1 MKQYTINKQF
11 QYMRAGLLS
20 KKSILKGTLI
30 LTIAG
35 IATKLLGFYNRIFLT
50 RLIGVKELGVYQ
62 LIFPLYI
69 LAFSICCQGIATAM
83 TKQVSYYMGRHQKSN
98 AVNVFKFSLII
109 SISLSIFVSILISS
123 LAYPLSL
130 HILKN
135 TDCAPLLKIITIA
148 IPFISIKACIN
159 SFFVGIDK
167 PAYQGISHF
176 VEQLFRIGT
185 VYFLAALWSSEKVNA
200 VLAVISVVAGEVAA
214 TVLSIIFYMIYT
226 GSRKSDTPFDS
237 KNEKI
242 RLQKPDGEYHG
253 ILRLFLRD
261 AVPITVNNVMF
272 TLFSSLEAIL
282 MPAMLYYYYM
292 DRDTAMEMFG
302 IVTGI
307 VIPFLLFPSTITT
320 SLSTMLLPAVSY
332 ANAKHDKRAINSA
345 LKNSVIFCLL
355 LGGCAWLFY
364 VLLGEPICRYA
375 FKNEYAGQLLKQM
388 SYLCPLIYMSGNLS
402 AIMNGMDKAF
412 QNLMYNIISIVIR
425 IIFSVTLVPKY
436 GLTAY
441 IGGMTVSYITLDLL
455 MLITARKVLPD
466 THNN

>member
-1 MKQYTINKQF
+1 M
-11 QYMRAGLLS
+11 S

-83 TKQVSYYMGRHQKSN
+83 TKQVSYYIGRHQKNN
-98 AVNVFKFSLII
+98 AANVFKFSIII
-109 SISLSIFVSILISS
+109 SFSLSILVSILISS
-123 LAYPLSL
+123 LSYPLSL

-148 IPFISIKACIN
+148 IPFISVKACIN

-167 PAYQGISHF
+167 PGYQGISHF

-185 VYFLAALWSSEKVNA
+185 VYFLAALWSAEKLNA
-200 VLAVISVVAGEVAA
+200 ALAVISVIAGEIAA
-214 TVLSIIFYMIYT
+214 TVLAIIFYIIYT
-226 GSRKSDTPFDS
+226 RHQADDKSTKSNIRKSRT
-237 KNEKI
+237 
-242 RLQKPDGEYHG
+242 QKTGEEYHD
-253 ILRLFLRD
+253 IFKLFLRD

-292 DRDTAMEMFG
+292 DRDTAMEIFG

-332 ANAKHDKRAINSA
+332 ANAKQDKRAINSA
-345 LKNSVIFCLL
+345 LKNSILFCLF

-364 VLLGEPICRYA
+364 VLFGEFVCRFA
-375 FKNEYAGQLLKQM
+375 FENEYAGRLLKQM

-425 IIFSVTLVPKY
+425 IICSVMLVPKY

-441 IGGMTVSYITLDLL
+441 IGGMTISYITLNLL

-466 THNN
+466 TRNN